1 MNRVMVRS
9 KMYIYTNFEFIY
21 GNYIVGRKGF
31 VFSDFIR
38 EKERKVLCFLILL
51 ESLIQNTT
59 NIHVAFVFVSIGF

>member
-21 GNYIVGRKGF
+21 GNYMVERKGF

-38 EKERKVLCFLILL
+38 EKERRGFMFSDFIRISDSEYYKYSCCIC
-51 ESLIQNTT
+51 IC
-59 NIHVAFVFVSIGF
+59 IH